1 MLEYI
6 HTVLLYVKSL
16 ICCEAS
22 AEKSWDSKTLSLSLP
37 DYQLEDKK

>member
-22 AEKSWDSKTLSLSLP
+22 AESYGTQKLISEFARLP
-37 DYQLEDKK
+37 I